1 MIHDPENYNDEVREA
16 EKIERAR
23 ILSSF
28 FYSGIF
34 VCILW
39 IVQFIQ
45 YAFETD
51 LSSFGILPRKVSGL
65 SGILTSPLIHA
76 DFSHLISNSLTIF
89 LLLFGILYFYRSS
102 VIKVFFIIYILDGLL
117 VWIFARQ
124 SFHIG
129 ASGLVYGFAG
139 FLFFSGVFQKR
150 QKIHRPFASDCIS
163 LRRNDLGYSSN

>member
-1 MIHDPENYNDEVREA
+1 MIQDPENYTDDIQDA
-16 EKIERAR
+16 EKTEKAR

-51 LSSFGILPRKVSGL
+51 LSSFGILPRKISGL

-102 VIKVFFIIYILDGLL
+102 VIKVFFIIYILDGCDL
-117 VWIFARQ
+117 Q
-124 SFHIG
+124 
-129 ASGLVYGFAG
+129 
-139 FLFFSGVFQKR
+139 GV
-150 QKIHRPFASDCIS
+150 
-163 LRRNDLGYSSN
+163 